1 MSSMSGSQQ
10 LPIDL
15 SSTMDVLPL
24 QRFALDQFSI
34 YIFKDKVYQ
43 IEATEGPRIIIPVKF
58 IAELKGLP
66 EETLSAYEA
75 VNEAL
80 LSQYTH
86 FSAGAHN
93 ETLSKLLRTNL
104 SQRLSRLT
112 PKLKQELEFI
122 AAQEF
127 PKCDEWT
134 PFKAQPFLVR
144 TVARL
149 SGCSFA
155 GSTLSRN
162 EEWMDTSVNYA
173 TTVFIAAIKLQF
185 FPKWMRPVAQYFIPD
200 FYAIPRMVAKAQAR
214 LTPIIEERLRDSE
227 VPGYQRPDDFIQWL
241 LDALPEEQK
250 RSFGLQ
256 AHLQLILAAASIHT
270 TSNLVTD
277 CVYDL
282 AMHQDMQEV
291 LRQEAAEV
299 LEGGG
304 GGGWYGKDSLARLKK
319 MDSFMRESQRLHGN
333 VTSFIRKVMK
343 PIDLSDGTHLPA
355 GTSLLAPLAGV
366 SRDDRF
372 YPGAETFDGL
382 RFWKLQQQQQQQQ
395 NSANGGE
402 VKNANTDAN
411 VGNRWQFTSIGDA
424 NMNFGL
430 GRHACPGRFFAAA
443 ETKLIL
449 AYLVL
454 HYDVR
459 LREGE
464 GRPAPAMFMM
474 TKSPSPDAE
483 ILFRRRP

>member
-1 MSSMSGSQQ
+1 MFEA
-10 LPIDL
+10 D
-15 SSTMDVLPL
+15 
-24 QRFALDQFSI
+24 ALIRDSYSKFR
-34 YIFKDKVYQ
+34 DKVYQ
-43 IEATEGPRIIIPVKF
+43 IEATEGPRIIIPVKL

-75 VNEAL
+75 VSEAL

-86 FSAGAHN
+86 FSAGTHN
-93 ETLSKLLRTNL
+93 ETLLKLLRTNL

-122 AAQEF
+122 TAQEF
-127 PKCDEWT
+127 PECDEWT

-185 FPKWMRPVAQYFIPD
+185 FPKWVRPVAQYFIPD
-200 FYAIPRMVAKAQAR
+200 FYAIPRMVAKAQAM

-227 VPGYQRPDDFIQWL
+227 VPGHEKPDDFIQWL
-241 LDALPEEQK
+241 LDALPDDQK

-270 TSNLVTD
+270 TSNLLTD

-282 AMHQDMQEV
+282 ATHQDMQEV
-291 LRQEAAEV
+291 IRQEAAEV
-299 LEGGG
+299 LGQ
-304 GGGWYGKDSLARLKK
+304 GGWHGKDSLARLKM

-382 RFWKLQQQQQQQQ
+382 RFWRLQQQQQQ
-395 NSANGGE
+395 NGANGGE
-402 VKNANTDAN
+402 VKDASANA
-411 VGNRWQFTSIGDA
+411 GNRWQFTSIGDA

-474 TKSPSPDAE
+474 TKSPNPDAE
-483 ILFRRRP
+483 ILFRRRIS

>member
-1 MSSMSGSQQ
+1 MSSM
-10 LPIDL
+10 D
-15 SSTMDVLPL
+15 T
-24 QRFALDQFSI
+24 
-34 YIFKDKVYQ
+34 VYQ
-43 IEATEGPRIIIPVKF
+43 IEATEGPRVIIPVKL

-75 VNEAL
+75 VSEAL

-86 FSAGAHN
+86 FSAGSHN
-93 ETLSKLLRTNL
+93 DTLSKLLRTNL
-104 SQRLSRLT
+104 SQRISRLT

-122 AAQEF
+122 TAQEF
-127 PKCDEWT
+127 PECDEWT

-185 FPKWMRPVAQYFIPD
+185 FPKWMRPAAQYLIPD

-214 LTPIIEERLRDSE
+214 LTPIIEERLRGSA
-227 VPGYQRPDDFIQWL
+227 VPGYEKPDDFVQWL
-241 LDALPEEQK
+241 LEALPEEQK

-282 AMHQDMQEV
+282 ATHQDMQEV

-299 LEGGG
+299 LEEDGS
-304 GGGWYGKDSLARLKK
+304 GGGWHGKDSLARLKK

-366 SRDDRF
+366 SRDERF

-382 RFWKLQQQQQQQQ
+382 RFWRLQQQQHQQQ

-402 VKNANTDAN
+402 AKNANRNAN
-411 VGNRWQFTSIGDA
+411 FGDQWQFTSIGDA

-454 HYDVR
+454 NYDLR

-483 ILFRRRP
+483 ILFRRRRRS